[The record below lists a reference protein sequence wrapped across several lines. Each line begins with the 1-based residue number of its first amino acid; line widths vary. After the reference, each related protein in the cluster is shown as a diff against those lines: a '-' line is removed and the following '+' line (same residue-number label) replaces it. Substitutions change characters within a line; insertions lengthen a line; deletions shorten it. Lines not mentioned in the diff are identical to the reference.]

1 MWEQEHKKRERLK
14 EVPEYQR
21 MVELKELG
29 QHTVKDVVD
38 FYIASNKHLSR
49 NNLITL
55 NAFLREDICEKNLLQ
70 LTKQN
75 VNWFIEKKKNET
87 WKSPGSNG
95 EAKQLSP
102 RTIRRLLNIL
112 QRVFQWT
119 IEFRSGFENL
129 PNHFRGIRIQGS
141 TGGRRRRSLHDGELE
156 RIMSACNKCHDPNNY
171 YLPLAIYLAIDT
183 GLRRQ
188 EIFNLTWKDIDD
200 VNRRLIIRKSKTDK
214 ATGNLNGVKIVLP
227 ALAKHL
233 LVTLAMIRHK
243 QMALPTQRLEG
254 MEGKWFEFPQDNELI
269 FPMTARAFSQAWGDV
284 LKRARIDDL
293 HFHDLRREANIRF
306 IKARL
311 VQEER
316 NLQLRHSDKSMNAV
330 YQGEY
335 MLHELQDKLDKF
347 VLNGLTLDEAYEKF
361 GEVEVGRNLG
371 KGGVREISEIF
382 TKAFPPRK
390 TVVCCIVASFGAS
403 LRLHR
408 LTKRKRY
415 S

>member
-29 QHTVKDVVD
+29 QHTVKDAVD

-129 PNHFRGIRIQGS
+129 PNHFQ
-141 TGGRRRRSLHDGELE
+141 H
-156 RIMSACNKCHDPNNY
+156 MM
-171 YLPLAIYLAIDT
+171 
-183 GLRRQ
+183 
-188 EIFNLTWKDIDD
+188 
-200 VNRRLIIRKSKTDK
+200 V
-214 ATGNLNGVKIVLP
+214 
-227 ALAKHL
+227 
-233 LVTLAMIRHK
+233 
-243 QMALPTQRLEG
+243 
-254 MEGKWFEFPQDNELI
+254 
-269 FPMTARAFSQAWGDV
+269 
-284 LKRARIDDL
+284 
-293 HFHDLRREANIRF
+293 
-306 IKARL
+306 
-311 VQEER
+311 
-316 NLQLRHSDKSMNAV
+316 
-330 YQGEY
+330 
-335 MLHELQDKLDKF
+335 
-347 VLNGLTLDEAYEKF
+347 
-361 GEVEVGRNLG
+361 
-371 KGGVREISEIF
+371 
-382 TKAFPPRK
+382 
-390 TVVCCIVASFGAS
+390 
-403 LRLHR
+403 
-408 LTKRKRY
+408 
-415 S
+415 